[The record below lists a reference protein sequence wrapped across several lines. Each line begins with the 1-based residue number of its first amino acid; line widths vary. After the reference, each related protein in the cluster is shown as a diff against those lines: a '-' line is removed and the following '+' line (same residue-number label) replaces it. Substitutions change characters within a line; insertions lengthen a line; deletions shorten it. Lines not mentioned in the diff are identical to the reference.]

1 MRSKLIVSAALAVG
15 AMFGIGSASAADM
28 AVKAAPVVAPAF
40 SWTGCYIGVHA
51 GGGVLLD
58 QGFFAGGL
66 NDKHGDFS
74 DREAVVLAASTDSV
88 HSHLGWVKADQ
99 RLANLKYPILADM
112 TKSISRD
119 YGVLLEDAGIALR
132 GTFIIDPN
140 GVLRWAQYND
150 LDTGRNIDE
159 IIRVLDALQ
168 TGKLCPC
175 DWKKGEA
182 TLG

>member
-1 MRSKLIVSAALAVG
+1 MSNLQVLKPAPSFKAQALKGREFVTISSDDLRGKWVVLAFYPLDFTFVCPTELI
-15 AMFGIGSASAADM
+15 
-28 AVKAAPVVAPAF
+28 
-40 SWTGCYIGVHA
+40 
-51 GGGVLLD
+51 
-58 QGFFAGGL
+58 GL